1 MLPQQPPPKK
11 TERKKKKNDEISI
24 PPYPLTRTVDR
35 LQTYLKFS
43 SKYIYIYIYIVL

>member
-1 MLPQQPPPKK
+1 MLHIFKSYLSNPPKK
-11 TERKKKKNDEISI
+11 KKKKKNDEISS

-43 SKYIYIYIYIVL
+43 SK